1 VTTGKIGYVRSLERP
16 LALAILV
23 TLSSPLLLVA
33 VSYSRTG
40 ALLAAFA
47 LMGLAALDWMR
58 P

>member
-1 VTTGKIGYVRSLERP
+1 MTAILRP
-16 LALAILV
+16 LGLAVLV

-47 LMGLAALDWMR
+47 LIALATLDWLR